1 MSALGDVVKSGK
13 EDARYKKLMGSTP
26 DAADV
31 DGTEEE
37 GDDGSSAAECYGR
50 AFDALQSGGS
60 GGREAFIKAMQ
71 EAEGEE

>member
-26 DAADV
+26 DAADEE
-31 DGTEEE
+31 GTEEE
-37 GDDGSSAAECYGR
+37 GDSSSAAECYGR
-50 AFDALQSGGS
+50 AFDALKGGT
-60 GGREAFIKAMQ
+60 REEFVKAMT